1 MASAQRVS
9 QSAPRERL
17 GWTDSPVDE
26 GELNFLAVHA
36 GVGLAVRDPNCRVT
50 VSRLLARLPYEFFNA
65 LRGDN

>member
-1 MASAQRVS
+1 MSPDQTESANSQRLDRKS
-9 QSAPRERL
+9 
-17 GWTDSPVDE
+17 SPVDE

-65 LRGDN
+65 LRGEN